1 MANEDHGQVLNT
13 DQLTVAVLADGA
25 GVAEAGGMAA
35 QILVPAIADW
45 LASSFQ
51 EQYYCDGATV
61 RRRLTQLI
69 TRLFRSFAEDHGLD
83 PKELAC
89 TLIAVAVDTEGHGI
103 AIHLG
108 DGIILR
114 KRQQDTHIG
123 VVSSPENGLVSNAT
137 YLTMNCNMYEHC
149 RFYRFSE
156 TGPFQMIAMT
166 DGAAAHLVE
175 RRSKEGWVYCA
186 PCSPEPE
193 TLLNYL
199 AASDPMDDYS
209 FFVVS
214 SCPNL
219 AM

>member
-1 MANEDHGQVLNT
+1 LNT

-193 TLLNYL
+193 ILLNYL
-199 AASDPMDDYS
+199 TASDPMDDYS

-214 SCPNL
+214 SHPHL
-219 AM
+219 AIESDI